1 MRALAAAMD
10 TQELIPDS
18 CPNAPLGLSSGSFL
32 VPYRTLALRGRLAWH
47 VRLRVGSAQ
56 RGLEETHCCE
66 IALLA
71 LLDSMASLVVDAAYV
86 HHGTAAAAADNI
98 NGWSEAALKRIKPK
112 AFKRRLES
120 ALGLS
125 IERACWCAARD
136 GRVDAVATKLDKR
149 LRKAGFVTSYRRIK
163 MDEVVCRNRDCVAAG
178 TCPHLH
184 RSNPVRC
191 RRQAGVDVDVHESSW
206 NDAGLAWRIWGAARV
221 LAHAVDASR
230 RREKKTQTAGW
241 STRAGGACSS
251 SAPGAGCAAS
261 PPPRAARG
269 RWC

>member
-1 MRALAAAMD
+1 MAA
-10 TQELIPDS
+10 P
-18 CPNAPLGLSSGSFL
+18 
-32 VPYRTLALRGRLAWH
+32 LAWH

-56 RGLEETHCCE
+56 RGLENTHCCE
-66 IALLA
+66 IALLASA

-86 HHGTAAAAADNI
+86 HHGTAAASADNI

-112 AFKRRLES
+112 AFKRCLES

-149 LRKAGFVTSYRRIK
+149 LRKAGFLTSYRRIK

-191 RRQAGVDVDVHESSW
+191 RRQAGVD
-206 NDAGLAWRIWGAARV
+206 AARRSLVCRSGPRTV
-221 LAHAVDASR
+221 LLRLAV
-230 RREKKTQTAGW
+230 
-241 STRAGGACSS
+241 
-251 SAPGAGCAAS
+251 
-261 PPPRAARG
+261 RAARALCSFPYRCVLNSRHRTG
-269 RWC
+269 VQLFCGPVSRRSPGAAYVPGTAGLRGSRGDNTHATVTATYC